1 MFYHAAPPPHTST
14 AVRMLIEQASLCIV
28 RDGARELE
36 KVATCTVPGYL
47 VPVQYGTLEQNKIG
61 DVSAICAQKI
71 CFVFEASPI
80 AKTAPYRS
88 QPYKYW

>member
-36 KVATCTVPGYL
+36 KVATCTVPGTSSGSSSTT
-47 VPVQYGTLEQNKIG
+47 YGTLEQNKI
-61 DVSAICAQKI
+61 
-71 CFVFEASPI
+71 
-80 AKTAPYRS
+80 
-88 QPYKYW
+88 